1 MPVTISVFD
10 VFEIAEQIERN
21 GAKFYRK
28 AAEICDGLDVRKMF
42 LKLAEWEVEHERI
55 FARMKK
61 QLPEPNEESGTLG
74 HQDTLPDPK
83 VMAGLAVFGLR
94 SEEIIRRAL
103 EKEKDSIVFYE
114 GLKDF
119 VPAGADRDKIDD
131 IIREEM
137 RHIRILYESL
147 NQDVIAPLS

>member
-21 GAKFYRK
+21 GAKFYRR
-28 AAEICDGLDVRKMF
+28 AAEISDDPDAHKMF
-42 LKLAEWEVEHERI
+42 LRLAEWEVEHERI
-55 FARMKK
+55 FAHMKK

-94 SEEIIRRAL
+94 SENNSKKSSR
-103 EKEKDSIVFYE
+103 KGE
-114 GLKDF
+114 GFNCFL
-119 VPAGADRDKIDD
+119 
-131 IIREEM
+131 
-137 RHIRILYESL
+137 
-147 NQDVIAPLS
+147 